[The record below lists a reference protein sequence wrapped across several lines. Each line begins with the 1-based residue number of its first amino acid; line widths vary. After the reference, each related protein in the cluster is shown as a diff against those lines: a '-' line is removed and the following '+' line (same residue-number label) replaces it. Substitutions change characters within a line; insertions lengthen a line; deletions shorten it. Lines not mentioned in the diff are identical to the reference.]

1 MKAKGYMYGAIAAAS
16 YGTNPLF
23 ALPLYS
29 AGMDPGSVLFFRYLF
44 AVPIMAVMIKGRGRD
59 FKISRPDILPL
70 VALGVL
76 LALSSLTLFKS
87 YTYMDVGIAST
98 ILFVY
103 PILVALIMAVMFKE
117 KMNFITFLCIALSLG
132 GISLLYRT
140 SDGIPLNWMG
150 TSMVLISALTY
161 AIYIVGVNKSGI
173 KDMPTVKMTF
183 YVLLFGTLFFFLT
196 EGCGTRLIF
205 VNKWY
210 VWLNLLGLA
219 VFPTAISFVFTTKAI
234 QFVGSTPTAIL
245 GALEPVTAIIIGVS
259 VFGEVLTARILIGIL
274 LVILSVT
281 MIIAGGS
288 ISSALIRIR
297 KMFPRIGRRNHK
309 SDS

>member
-1 MKAKGYMYGAIAAAS
+1 MQSILKIILNSHPEMKAKGYMYGAIAAAS

-245 GALEPVTAIIIGVS
+245 GALEPVTAIIDFI
-259 VFGEVLTARILIGIL
+259 FT
-274 LVILSVT
+274 
-281 MIIAGGS
+281 
-288 ISSALIRIR
+288 
-297 KMFPRIGRRNHK
+297 
-309 SDS
+309 